1 MTEAKEMKVG
11 EICGTLQEK
20 RLIDYLAIGYE
31 GSTLLNDTQKQQTFK
46 RIMVIKPQEK
56 GWLRIRGISQNLI
69 VK

>member
-11 EICGTLQEK
+11 KICGTLQGK
-20 RLIDYLAIGYE
+20 RLIDYLATDCE
-31 GSTLLNDTQKQQTFK
+31 GSALLNDNQKQQTFK

-56 GWLRIRGISQNLI
+56 GSLRSRGINQNLI